1 MKKTLEE
8 LLSAV
13 NAYIKEDTSDE
24 ALSLIED
31 IKDSFAPE
39 GEDWKAKFEE
49 NDKAWRA
56 KYKERF
62 FSPVSK
68 EPTPED
74 DGEDE
79 TDYENLSIND
89 IFISKEK

>member
-8 LLSAV
+8 LLSVAK
-13 NAYIKEDTSDE
+13 AYIKEDTSDE
-24 ALSLIED
+24 ALGLIED

-39 GEDWKAKFEE
+39 GEDWKAKYEE

-62 FSPVSK
+62 FSPVN
-68 EPTPED
+68 EETAPED
-74 DGEDE
+74 KGADE

>member
-24 ALSLIED
+24 ALGLIED

-62 FSPVSK
+62 FSPVKDKTESEDK
-68 EPTPED
+68 DED
-74 DGEDE
+74 D
-79 TDYENLSIND
+79 TDYENLSIKD

>member
-24 ALSLIED
+24 ALGLIED
-31 IKDSFAPE
+31 IRDSFATE

-62 FSPVSK
+62 FSPVK
-68 EPTPED
+68 DEPTPED
-74 DGEDE
+74 KGEDE
-79 TDYENLSIND
+79 TDYENLSIKD